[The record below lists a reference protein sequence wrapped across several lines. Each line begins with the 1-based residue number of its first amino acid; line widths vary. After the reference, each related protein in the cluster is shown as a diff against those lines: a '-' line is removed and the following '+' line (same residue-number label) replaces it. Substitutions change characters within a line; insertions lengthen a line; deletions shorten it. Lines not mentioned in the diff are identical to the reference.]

1 MFPHSM
7 DNSSGPSVLPTLLLP
22 QQNKS
27 YPKTS
32 IPPAGCEMA
41 ESPIGPSTSRNHTV
55 LQYELRPGE
64 IAAASMVLGVLWLV
78 SVFGNSLVCLVIH
91 RSRRTQST
99 TNYFVVS
106 MACADLLISVASV
119 PFVLLQFIWGRWAL
133 GNVMCKLVRYVQ
145 YLTPGVQIYVLLSIC
160 VDRFYTIVYPLSFKV
175 SREKAKKMIL
185 ASWLFDAVFASPAFF
200 FYGSNSDDH
209 CNFFL
214 PSSWE
219 GAVYS
224 IIHLLVVF
232 LIPSMLIILF
242 YQKVIKYI
250 WRIGTDG
257 MTVRRTMNIVPRT
270 KVKTIK
276 MFLMLNSV
284 FLLSWLPFY
293 VVQLWHPQETD
304 YRKSSLVFLA
314 ITWISFSSSASKPTL
329 YSVYNANFRRGMKE
343 TCCMSAMKCYRS
355 NAYTITT
362 SSRIAKKNHVGIAE
376 IPAPAKT
383 VTKDSIYDA
392 FNREAKEKKLAWPI
406 QSNPPNTFV

>member
-1 MFPHSM
+1 M
-7 DNSSGPSVLPTLLLP
+7 DNSSGPFVLPTLLLLL
-22 QQNKS
+22 QNKS
-27 YPKTS
+27 YPEAS
-32 IPPAGCEMA
+32 IPPAGYIMT
-41 ESPIGPSTSRNHTV
+41 ESPPGASSSRNHSV
-55 LQYELRPGE
+55 LQPALRPGE
-64 IAAASMVLGVLWLV
+64 IAAASVVLGVLWLV
-78 SVFGNSLVCLVIH
+78 SFFGNSLVCLVIH

-106 MACADLLISVASV
+106 MACADLLISVASM
-119 PFVLLQFIWGRWAL
+119 PFVLLQFAHGRWVL
-133 GNVMCKLVRYVQ
+133 GGAMCKLVRYIQ
-145 YLTPGVQIYVLLSIC
+145 YLTPGVQMGVLLSIC
-160 VDRFYTIVYPLSFKV
+160 LDRFYTIVYPLSFKV

-185 ASWLFDAVFASPAFF
+185 ASWLFEALFASPAFF

-214 PSSWE
+214 PATWE
-219 GAVYS
+219 GVLYGV
-224 IIHLLVVF
+224 IHLLVVF
-232 LIPSMLIILF
+232 LIPSLLIILF
-242 YQKVIKYI
+242 YQKVVKHI

-257 MTVRRTMNIVPRT
+257 RTVRRTMNIVPRT

-276 MFLMLNSV
+276 MFLMLNAV

-293 VVQLWHPQETD
+293 VVQLWHPQEME

-314 ITWISFSSSASKPTL
+314 ITWSSFSSSASKPTL

-343 TCCMSAMKCYRS
+343 TFCMSAMKCYRS
-355 NAYTITT
+355 NAYTITS
-362 SSRIAKKNHVGIAE
+362 SSRIAKTNHVGIAD

-383 VTKDSIYDA
+383 VTKDSIYEA

>member
-1 MFPHSM
+1 MFVHSM
-7 DNSSGPSVLPTLLLP
+7 DNSSAPFVLPTLLLLL
-22 QQNKS
+22 QNKS
-27 YPKTS
+27 YPETS
-32 IPPAGCEMA
+32 TPPAGHRVT
-41 ESPIGPSTSRNHTV
+41 ESPIGPPSSRNHTV
-55 LQYELRPGE
+55 LPHQLRLGE
-64 IAAASMVLGVLWLV
+64 IVAASMVLGALWLV
-78 SVFGNSLVCLVIH
+78 SIFGNSLVCLVIH

-106 MACADLLISVASV
+106 LACADLLISVASV
-119 PFVLLQFIWGRWAL
+119 PFVLLQFTYGRWML
-133 GNVMCKLVRYVQ
+133 GNAMCKLVRYIQ
-145 YLTPGVQIYVLLSIC
+145 YLAPGVQIYVLLSIC
-160 VDRFYTIVYPLSFKV
+160 VDRFYTILYPLSFKV

-185 ASWLFDAVFASPAFF
+185 ASWLFDAVLASPAFF

-219 GAVYS
+219 GALYGA
-224 IIHLLVVF
+224 IHLLVVF
-232 LIPSMLIILF
+232 LIPSILIILF
-242 YQKVIKYI
+242 YQKVIRYI

-257 MTVRRTMNIVPRT
+257 RTVRRTMNIVPRT

-276 MFLMLNSV
+276 MFLTLNSV

-304 YRKSSLVFLA
+304 YRKSTLLFLA
-314 ITWISFSSSASKPTL
+314 VTWVSFSSSASKPTL

-343 TCCMSAMKCYRS
+343 TFCMSAMKCYRS

-362 SSRIAKKNHVGIAE
+362 SSRIAKKNHVGIAD
-376 IPAPAKT
+376 IPGPAKT